1 KKGNGV
7 SYQWIQDTQLKKI
20 TIKLTSKASQAER
33 EEKINSLFKIF
44 SKDVNH
50 IKDTIKVLLEMEL
63 KDRWKKQEIIR
74 FLLDLRVSE
83 EYKYLSNSEYVDI
96 VEATYKLNPQFFV
109 KSIYRD
115 MKSWR
120 FPSLNLK
127 EENILKEEIRNR
139 VETLIRESA
148 ISDGSPSN

>member
-1 KKGNGV
+1 
-7 SYQWIQDTQLKKI
+7 
-20 TIKLTSKASQAER
+20 
-33 EEKINSLFKIF
+33 
-44 SKDVNH
+44 
-50 IKDTIKVLLEMEL
+50 M
-63 KDRWKKQEIIR
+63 
-74 FLLDLRVSE
+74 SE
-83 EYKYLSNSEYVDI
+83 EYQCLSNSEYVDI

-127 EENILKEEIRNR
+127 EENILKEEIGNR
-139 VETLIRESA
+139 VETLMRESA